1 MDDFDDL
8 EVEVLDDELVPTP
21 VKGED
26 APASPPAPAPAS
38 ARPASSV
45 GSASLPPLTKRPLGA
60 LAPLPPLGTKP
71 KAPSSRGF
79 ATATPPAFVAP
90 AARSA
95 AGTKSSGEMEVTGS
109 MMKGDVSSDDDTSSE
124 EEIEVFDVPPRNP
137 PRPPPANEPVLDPFA
152 DDDVA
157 STVADLS
164 SGDAAIDAIDAI
176 SAAAAEASRAGVHRL
191 TEKYVDKFD
200 LDIDGEEE
208 TAFVA
213 GSSATVDDD
222 GDAREDEFGY
232 AFEGKD
238 REGKTHAR
246 EFKAEPMPSALVTDV
261 RRMPME
267 TFAEEDE
274 EEEEEEDEEEE
285 EEEEEEEDGE
295 RSAAARAKA
304 EAEADALRAL
314 EAEAQADRSRAL
326 EETAKTARPEDAAAR
341 AVAAAAKARVAR
353 EAAGVA
359 LPAKARPTDPAP
371 SRRLRERTDG
381 DSDPNA
387 ESPKRTTKVADEWD
401 AVNAAREVED
411 AAAAATGEAVDGSK
425 VAVAGPISYADARRR
440 FEAADISALVGDLV
454 VEDPPIGGPCAC
466 LFAPPRLGDALEADR
481 ERVFAVAK
489 MKMKDDDET
498 HARVLNA
505 VYARLVGGDRPPP
518 RFGSHWEDVGFQGAD
533 PATDLRG
540 CGMLG
545 LLQLLMLVD
554 RNPGNAKAIH
564 ALSRDPVQEFPMAP
578 LSINI
583 THIALK
589 AMRKGLLVAES
600 KRRGSVWDAAD
611 AFYAGAF
618 YEFYHRWKTGGKT
631 IKDSGHVRKELEEFL
646 LTKAGARRALALAE
660 EAKLGR
666 ERAGGVGKKAK
677 GGDIVFASI

>member
-176 SAAAAEASRAGVHRL
+176 SAAAAPASSAGVHRL

-246 EFKAEPMPSALVTDV
+246 SSKRSRCPRARHGRATDADGDV
-261 RRMPME
+261 RGGRRGGGGGRRRGGGGGRRRGGGRG
-267 TFAEEDE
+267 ALGG
-274 EEEEEEDEEEE
+274 
-285 EEEEEEEDGE
+285 GE
-295 RSAAARAKA
+295 GQGGGGGGRAPRARGG
-304 EAEADALRAL
+304 
-314 EAEAQADRSRAL
+314 AQADRSRAL
-326 EETAKTARPEDAAAR
+326 EEAAKTARPEDAAAR

-371 SRRLRERTDG
+371 SRRLRGRTDG

-411 AAAAATGEAVDGSK
+411 AAAAATGEAADGSK